1 MKDIDAIAALQDP
14 VRRRLYEY
22 VAAQGREVGRNEA
35 AEATGVTRTL
45 AAHHLDRLT
54 GAGLLESGS
63 RRLTGRSGPGAGR
76 PAKVYTR
83 ARAEHAVSLP
93 SRDYL
98 TAAELLAEAA
108 ERAGLDRELRTAAR
122 RKGEALRGPAA
133 PCGSLAEAMEALAA
147 RGYEPHL
154 EPADTP
160 TRTKDAGS
168 DRAAGAVKAPGAATE
183 ATGPTPVTPTAPG
196 APATPTAPITPGA
209 PITPEAPG
217 APGAVGAVG
226 PAETAPEAA
235 PAVVR
240 MRNCPFHSV
249 AERFPPLVCGM
260 NLALLEGL
268 LGTGGAVR
276 ARMDSRPGEC
286 CVVVEDSKNNQD

>member
-1 MKDIDAIAALQDP
+1 MEDIDAIAALQDP

-35 AEATGVTRTL
+35 AEAAGVTRTL

-54 GAGLLESGS
+54 EAGLLESGS

-83 ARAEHAVSLP
+83 ARAERAVSLP
-93 SRDYL
+93 ARDYR

-108 ERAGLDRELRTAAR
+108 EEAGLDAGLCTAAR
-122 RKGEALRGPAA
+122 RRGEALRGSAA
-133 PCGSLAEAMEALAA
+133 ACGSLEEAMELLAA

-154 EPADTP
+154 EGVEGT
-160 TRTKDAGS
+160 T
-168 DRAAGAVKAPGAATE
+168 GAA
-183 ATGPTPVTPTAPG
+183 AR
-196 APATPTAPITPGA
+196 
-209 PITPEAPG
+209 
-217 APGAVGAVG
+217 
-226 PAETAPEAA
+226 
-235 PAVVR
+235 VVR
-240 MRNCPFHSV
+240 MRNCPFHAV

-268 LGTGGAVR
+268 FGTDGPLH
-276 ARMDSRPGEC
+276 ARMDARPGEC
-286 CVVVEDSKNNQD
+286 CVVVEDSKNNID

>member
-1 MKDIDAIAALQDP
+1 MKDIDVIAVLQDP

-35 AEATGVTRTL
+35 AEAAGVARTL

-54 GAGLLESGS
+54 EAGLLESGS

-83 ARAEHAVSLP
+83 ARVERSVSLP
-93 SRDYL
+93 ARDYR

-108 ERAGLDRELRTAAR
+108 EQAGLDAGLCAAAR
-122 RKGEALRGPAA
+122 RRGESLRGAAA
-133 PCGSLAEAMEALAA
+133 PCGGLEEAMELLAA

-154 EPADTP
+154 EEGEEGEEGE
-160 TRTKDAGS
+160 AG
-168 DRAAGAVKAPGAATE
+168 RGV
-183 ATGPTPVTPTAPG
+183 
-196 APATPTAPITPGA
+196 
-209 PITPEAPG
+209 
-217 APGAVGAVG
+217 
-226 PAETAPEAA
+226 
-235 PAVVR
+235 VVR
-240 MRNCPFHSV
+240 MRNCPFHAV

-268 LGTGGAVR
+268 IGTDGPVR
-276 ARMDSRPGEC
+276 ARMDARPGEC
-286 CVVVEDSKNNQD
+286 CVVVEVSKNNQR

>member
-1 MKDIDAIAALQDP
+1 MEDIEAIAALQDP

-35 AEATGVTRTL
+35 AEATGVARTL

-54 GAGLLESGS
+54 EAGLLDSGS

-83 ARAEHAVSLP
+83 ARAERSVSLP
-93 SRDYL
+93 ARDYR

-108 ERAGLDRELRTAAR
+108 EQAGLDAGLRAAAHR
-122 RKGEALRGPAA
+122 RGEALRGPAA
-133 PCGSLAEAMEALAA
+133 PCGGLEEAMEVLAA

-154 EPADTP
+154 E
-160 TRTKDAGS
+160 
-168 DRAAGAVKAPGAATE
+168 AAGGAE
-183 ATGPTPVTPTAPG
+183 EEVGTG
-196 APATPTAPITPGA
+196 
-209 PITPEAPG
+209 ER
-217 APGAVGAVG
+217 
-226 PAETAPEAA
+226 
-235 PAVVR
+235 VVR
-240 MRNCPFHSV
+240 MRNCPFHAV

-268 LGTGGAVR
+268 LGADGPVR
-276 ARMDSRPGEC
+276 ARMDARPGEC
-286 CVVVEDSKNNQD
+286 CVVVEDSKNNDH

>member
-1 MKDIDAIAALQDP
+1 MEDIDAIAVLQDP

-35 AEATGVTRTL
+35 AEAAGVARTL

-54 GAGLLESGS
+54 EAGLLESGS

-83 ARAEHAVSLP
+83 ARAEWSVSLP
-93 SRDYL
+93 ARDYR

-108 ERAGLDRELRTAAR
+108 EQAGLDVELCAAAR
-122 RKGEALRGPAA
+122 RRGEALRGSAA
-133 PCGSLAEAMEALAA
+133 PCGGLEEAMEALAA

-154 EPADTP
+154 EDVEGAEGV
-160 TRTKDAGS
+160 RDAEGT
-168 DRAAGAVKAPGAATE
+168 DGAEGTTGAA
-183 ATGPTPVTPTAPG
+183 AR
-196 APATPTAPITPGA
+196 
-209 PITPEAPG
+209 
-217 APGAVGAVG
+217 
-226 PAETAPEAA
+226 
-235 PAVVR
+235 VVR
-240 MRNCPFHSV
+240 MRNCPFHAV

-268 LGTGGAVR
+268 LGADGPVR
-276 ARMDSRPGEC
+276 ARMDARPGEC
-286 CVVVEDSKNNQD
+286 CVVVESSKNNNH

>member
-1 MKDIDAIAALQDP
+1 MNDIDAIAVLQDP

-35 AEATGVTRTL
+35 AEAVGVARTL
-45 AAHHLDRLT
+45 AAHHLDKLA

-83 ARAEHAVSLP
+83 ARAERSVSLP
-93 SRDYL
+93 ARDYR

-108 ERAGLDRELRTAAR
+108 EEAGLDAGLCAAAR
-122 RKGEALRGPAA
+122 RRGEALRGPAG
-133 PCGSLAEAMEALAA
+133 PCGSLEEALEVLAA

-154 EPADTP
+154 EGVGGPADP
-160 TRTKDAGS
+160 EGS
-168 DRAAGAVKAPGAATE
+168 EGAA
-183 ATGPTPVTPTAPG
+183 AP
-196 APATPTAPITPGA
+196 
-209 PITPEAPG
+209 
-217 APGAVGAVG
+217 
-226 PAETAPEAA
+226 
-235 PAVVR
+235 VVR
-240 MRNCPFHSV
+240 MRNCPFHAV

-268 LGTGGAVR
+268 LGADGPVR
-276 ARMDSRPGEC
+276 ARMDARPGEC
-286 CVVVEDSKNNQD
+286 CVAIEPSKNNEY

>member
-1 MKDIDAIAALQDP
+1 MEDIDAIAALQDP

-35 AEATGVTRTL
+35 AEAAGVTRTL

-54 GAGLLESGS
+54 EAGLLESGS

-83 ARAEHAVSLP
+83 ARAERAVSLP
-93 SRDYL
+93 ARDYR

-108 ERAGLDRELRTAAR
+108 EQAGLDAGLCAAAR
-122 RKGEALRGPAA
+122 RRGETLRDSAA
-133 PCGSLAEAMEALAA
+133 PCGSLEEAMDMLAA

-154 EPADTP
+154 E
-160 TRTKDAGS
+160 
-168 DRAAGAVKAPGAATE
+168 GAEGATGAA
-183 ATGPTPVTPTAPG
+183 AR
-196 APATPTAPITPGA
+196 
-209 PITPEAPG
+209 
-217 APGAVGAVG
+217 
-226 PAETAPEAA
+226 
-235 PAVVR
+235 VVR
-240 MRNCPFHSV
+240 MRNCPFHAV

-268 LGTGGAVR
+268 LGTDGPLR
-276 ARMDSRPGEC
+276 ARMDARPGEC
-286 CVVVEDSKNNQD
+286 CVVVEDSKNNID

>member
-1 MKDIDAIAALQDP
+1 MKDIDAIAVLQDP

-35 AEATGVTRTL
+35 AEAAGVARTL
-45 AAHHLDRLT
+45 AAHHLDKLT
-54 GAGLLESGS
+54 EAGLLESGS

-83 ARAEHAVSLP
+83 ARAEHSVSLP
-93 SRDYL
+93 ARDYR

-108 ERAGLDRELRTAAR
+108 EQAGLDAGLCAAAR
-122 RKGEALRGPAA
+122 RRGEALRGSAA
-133 PCGSLAEAMEALAA
+133 PCGDLEEAMTVLAA

-154 EPADTP
+154 EGTDSTPCEQDTQDGPPA
-160 TRTKDAGS
+160 
-168 DRAAGAVKAPGAATE
+168 E
-183 ATGPTPVTPTAPG
+183 
-196 APATPTAPITPGA
+196 
-209 PITPEAPG
+209 
-217 APGAVGAVG
+217 G
-226 PAETAPEAA
+226 PAEA
-235 PAVVR
+235 PAPVVR

-268 LGTGGAVR
+268 LGTDGPVR

-286 CVVVEDSKNNQD
+286 CVVVEASKTNED

>member
-1 MKDIDAIAALQDP
+1 MKDIDAIAVLQDP

-22 VAAQGREVGRNEA
+22 VVAQGREVGRNEA
-35 AEATGVTRTL
+35 AEAVGVARTL

-83 ARAEHAVSLP
+83 ARVERSVSLP
-93 SRDYL
+93 ARDYR

-108 ERAGLDRELRTAAR
+108 EQAGLDAGLCVAAR
-122 RKGEALRGPAA
+122 RRGESLRGAAA
-133 PCGSLAEAMEALAA
+133 PCGGLDEAVELLAA

-154 EPADTP
+154 EQGE
-160 TRTKDAGS
+160 GS
-168 DRAAGAVKAPGAATE
+168 E
-183 ATGPTPVTPTAPG
+183 TGQG
-196 APATPTAPITPGA
+196 
-209 PITPEAPG
+209 
-217 APGAVGAVG
+217 
-226 PAETAPEAA
+226 
-235 PAVVR
+235 AVVR
-240 MRNCPFHSV
+240 MRNCPFHAV

-268 LGTGGAVR
+268 IGTDGPVR
-276 ARMDSRPGEC
+276 ARMDARPGEC
-286 CVVVEDSKNNQD
+286 CVVVEASKNNEH